1 MTTERRHGPRMRV
14 NGTAY
19 VNLDPDNGGIILNI
33 SEGGLSFES
42 RAPIERTE
50 TIRLWF
56 SYGSRQIE
64 TGVDQEWKSQGD
76 TSRVSRFIEV
86 GSELVWRDDTG
97 KTGGIRF
104 TNLSDQTRREIRD
117 WMGQAALEYVNE
129 GPTPPFSSVT
139 RTNKTLARFSSA
151 RLAAA
156 LWKIQSARRR
166 SGFSGGVVTGILV
179 SAFVVIVFSLFT
191 HSRELGNSLVQLGN
205 SLVQLGEQLGARSS
219 AQLLLPTSPTNS
231 QEPRLSAP
239 APQPVSQVPKATSAE
254 SQTGA
259 APIQAPRPERLPT
272 VTPAIAESRRGNLE
286 GPASGTPAVR
296 LTPGRP
302 LVPRIVV
309 TPTADPDISLLR
321 APAPEMDLTNRLGV
335 HIEPLKVAG
344 TAMGSEKYLEVGKF
358 KEKPL
363 ADKQTSRLSQLGFPV
378 KLVQRARFAGK
389 SYQVLAGPYGSDAEA
404 EAVHKDLA
412 SFGFTPRS
420 YERGTREFRLPRAFE
435 VDSRRLPVGDCVI
448 SWESYT
454 PDAIVKFEGDE
465 GARITVDAKWVKRG
479 ARYAENA
486 VVYQKNRDGSFNL
499 LEIRFSGLGEALVL
513 GRGSN

>member
-1 MTTERRHGPRMRV
+1 MRTERRHGPRVRV
-14 NGTAY
+14 NGAAY
-19 VNLDPDNGGIILNI
+19 VNLDPNNGGIILNI

-42 RAPIERTE
+42 TAPIERTE
-50 TIRLWF
+50 AIRLWF
-56 SYGSRQIE
+56 SYGSRRTE
-64 TGVDQEWKSQGD
+64 TEVGQEWKGQEHS
-76 TSRVSRFIEV
+76 SCVSRFIEV
-86 GSELVWRDDTG
+86 GSELVWRDNTG
-97 KTGGIRF
+97 KTGGIKF

-129 GPTPPFSSVT
+129 GPAY
-139 RTNKTLARFSSA
+139 KTLARFSSG
-151 RLAAA
+151 RFAAA
-156 LWKIQSARRR
+156 LWKIQLARRR
-166 SGFSGGVVTGILV
+166 IGFSGGVVTGILV
-179 SAFVVIVFSLFT
+179 SAFVVAVFT

-205 SLVQLGEQLGARSS
+205 SLVHLGERLGARSS
-219 AQLLLPTSPTNS
+219 AQVLLPTSPTNS
-231 QEPRLSAP
+231 QEPRLSVP
-239 APQPVSQVPKATSAE
+239 APQPVSQAPKATSAE
-254 SQTGA
+254 SQTVA
-259 APIQAPRPERLPT
+259 ARIQAPRAERLPT

-378 KLVQRARFAGK
+378 KLIQRARFAGK

>member
-1 MTTERRHGPRMRV
+1 MTV

-19 VNLDPDNGGIILNI
+19 VNLDPDNGAIILNI

-56 SYGSRQIE
+56 SYRSRRIE
-64 TGVDQEWKSQGD
+64 ADVDQESKGEEH
-76 TSRVSRFIEV
+76 TSPVSRFIEV
-86 GSELVWRDDTG
+86 RSELVWRDDTR
-97 KTGGIRF
+97 KTGGIKF
-104 TNLSDQTRREIRD
+104 TNLSDKTRKEIRD
-117 WMGQAALEYVNE
+117 WMGQVALVHVNE
-129 GPTPPFSSVT
+129 GPTPRLSSVT
-139 RTNKTLARFSSA
+139 RTYKTLARFSSA
-151 RLAAA
+151 RLTAA
-156 LWKIQSARRR
+156 LWKIQSARRGN
-166 SGFSGGVVTGILV
+166 GFSGGVATGILV
-179 SAFVVIVFSLFT
+179 SAFVVAVFSMFT

-205 SLVQLGEQLGARSS
+205 SLVQMGEQLGARSS
-219 AQLLLPTSPTNS
+219 AQLPSPTSPTNS
-231 QEPRLSAP
+231 QDPSLSAP
-239 APQPVSQVPKATSAE
+239 ATQPMSQVPKATSAE
-254 SQTGA
+254 SQKVE
-259 APIQAPRPERLPT
+259 APIHAPRPERLPP
-272 VTPAIAESRRGNLE
+272 VTPAIAKSRRGNLL
-286 GPASGTPAVR
+286 GPASGTPTVR

-309 TPTADPDISLLR
+309 TPTADPDTSLLR
-321 APAPEMDLTNRLGV
+321 APAPEMELTNRLGV
-335 HIEPLKVAG
+335 HIEPLKVEG

-378 KLVQRARFAGK
+378 KLFQRARFVGK
-389 SYQVLAGPYGSDAEA
+389 SYQVLVGPYESDAEA

-420 YERGTREFRLPRAFE
+420 YERGTRDFRLPRAFE

-454 PDAIVKFEGDE
+454 PDAIVKFESDKGP
-465 GARITVDAKWVKRG
+465 RITVDAKWVKQG

-486 VVYQKNRDGSFNL
+486 VVYDKNRDGSFNL
-499 LEIRFSGLGEALVL
+499 LEIRFSGLGAALVL
-513 GRGSN
+513 GKGSN

>member
-1 MTTERRHGPRMRV
+1 MKTERRHGPRMRV

-50 TIRLWF
+50 TIRFWF
-56 SYGSRQIE
+56 SYSRRIE
-64 TGVDQEWKSQGD
+64 TAVDRARKDQAHA
-76 TSRVSRFIEV
+76 SRISRFIEV
-86 GSELVWRDDTG
+86 GSELVWKDNTG
-97 KTGGIRF
+97 KTGGIKF

-117 WMGQAALEYVNE
+117 WMGQAALECVNE
-129 GPTPPFSSVT
+129 GPTPRFSPVT
-139 RTNKTLARFSSA
+139 RIYKTLARFSSA

-179 SAFVVIVFSLFT
+179 SAFVVAVFSLFT
-191 HSRELGNSLVQLGN
+191 HSRELGNSLVQFGN

-219 AQLLLPTSPTNS
+219 AQVLLPTSPTNS
-231 QEPRLSAP
+231 QEPRTSVP
-239 APQPVSQVPKATSAE
+239 APQPASQVSKATSAE
-254 SQTGA
+254 SQTVE
-259 APIQAPRPERLPT
+259 APIQAPRPERLAT
-272 VTPAIAESRRGNLE
+272 VTPAIAKSQRGNPE
-286 GPASGTPAVR
+286 GPSSDTPALG

-302 LVPRIVV
+302 LIPRIVV
-309 TPTADPDISLLR
+309 TPTTDPDTSLLR
-321 APAPEMDLTNRLGV
+321 APAPEMELTNRLGV
-335 HIEPLKVAG
+335 HSGSLKVEG

-363 ADKQTSRLSQLGFPV
+363 ADKQTNRLSQLGFPV
-378 KLVQRARFAGK
+378 RLIQRARFVGK
-389 SYQVLAGPYGSDAEA
+389 SYQVLVGPYGNDAEA

-435 VDSRRLPVGDCVI
+435 VDSRRFPVGDCMI

-454 PDAIVKFEGDE
+454 PDAIVKFEGNK
-465 GARITVDAKWVKRG
+465 GPRISVDAKWVKRG
-479 ARYAENA
+479 VKYTEDA
-486 VVYQKNRDGSFNL
+486 VVYEKSRDGSFNL

-513 GRGSN
+513 GRASN

>member
-1 MTTERRHGPRMRV
+1 MRTERRHGPRMRV
-14 NGTAY
+14 NGAAY
-19 VNLDPDNGGIILNI
+19 VNLDPNNGGIILNI

-42 RAPIERTE
+42 RAPLERTE

-56 SYGSRQIE
+56 SYGSRRIE
-64 TGVDQEWKSQGD
+64 TDVDQEWKGQED

-86 GSELVWRDDTG
+86 TSELVWRDDTG
-97 KTGGIRF
+97 KTGGIKF

-117 WMGQAALEYVNE
+117 WMGQASLEYVNE
-129 GPTPPFSSVT
+129 GPTPPFSSMT
-139 RTNKTLARFSSA
+139 RTYKTLARFSSA

-166 SGFSGGVVTGILV
+166 SGFSGGMVTGILV
-179 SAFVVIVFSLFT
+179 SAFVVAVFSLFA

-205 SLVQLGEQLGARSS
+205 SLVHLGEQLGARSP

-231 QEPRLSAP
+231 QETRLSAP
-239 APQPVSQVPKATSAE
+239 APQPVPVVSKATSAD
-254 SQTGA
+254 SQTVE
-259 APIQAPRPERLPT
+259 APIQAPQPERLAI
-272 VTPAIAESRRGNLE
+272 VAPAIAKSRPGNPE
-286 GPASGTPAVR
+286 GPSPDTPALR

-309 TPTADPDISLLR
+309 TPTTDPDTSLLR
-321 APAPEMDLTNRLGV
+321 ALAPEMELTNRLGV
-335 HIEPLKVAG
+335 HSGPLKVEG
-344 TAMGSEKYLEVGKF
+344 TAKGSEKYLEVGRF

-378 KLVQRARFAGK
+378 NLIQRARFVGK
-389 SYQVLAGPYGSDAEA
+389 SYQVLVGPYGSDAEA

-420 YERGTREFRLPRAFE
+420 YERGSRDFRLPRAFE

-454 PDAIVKFEGDE
+454 PDAIVNFEGDK
-465 GARITVDAKWVKRG
+465 GPRIRVDAKWVKRE
-479 ARYAENA
+479 AKYTEDA
-486 VVYQKNRDGSFNL
+486 VVYEKGRDGSFNL
-499 LEIRFSGLGEALVL
+499 IEIRFSGLGEALVL
-513 GRGSN
+513 GRRSN

>member
-1 MTTERRHGPRMRV
+1 MSTERRHGPRMTV

-42 RAPIERTE
+42 RAPLERTE

-56 SYGSRQIE
+56 SCGSRRIE
-64 TGVDQEWKSQGD
+64 TDVDQEWKGQED

-86 GSELVWRDDTG
+86 TSELVWRDDTG
-97 KTGGIRF
+97 KTGGIKF

-117 WMGQAALEYVNE
+117 WMGQAALVSVNE
-129 GPTPPFSSVT
+129 GPTPLLLSVT
-139 RTNKTLARFSSA
+139 RTYKTLARFSSA

-166 SGFSGGVVTGILV
+166 SGFSGGMVTGILV
-179 SAFVVIVFSLFT
+179 SAIVVAVFA

-205 SLVQLGEQLGARSS
+205 SLVHLGEQLGARSS
-219 AQLLLPTSPTNS
+219 AQTSPTSS

-239 APQPVSQVPKATSAE
+239 APQPMSQVPKATSAE
-254 SQTGA
+254 SQTAA

-286 GPASGTPAVR
+286 GPSSDTPSLR
-296 LTPGRP
+296 LAPGRP
-302 LVPRIVV
+302 LVPRMVL

-378 KLVQRARFAGK
+378 KLIQRARFAGK

-420 YERGTREFRLPRAFE
+420 YERGTRDFRLPRAFE

-454 PDAIVKFEGDE
+454 PDAIVKFEGDK
-465 GARITVDAKWVKRG
+465 GPSISVDAKWVKRG
-479 ARYAENA
+479 VKYTEDA
-486 VVYQKNRDGSFNL
+486 VVFQKNRDGSFNL
-499 LEIRFSGLGEALVL
+499 LEIRFSGLGAALVL
-513 GRGSN
+513 GKGSN

>member
-1 MTTERRHGPRMRV
+1 MRL

-56 SYGSRQIE
+56 SYGSRRIE
-64 TGVDQEWKSQGD
+64 TDVDQEWNGQED

-86 GSELVWRDDTG
+86 RSELVWRDDTG
-97 KTGGIRF
+97 KTGGIKF

-117 WMGQAALEYVNE
+117 WMGQASLEYVNE
-129 GPTPPFSSVT
+129 GPTSPFSPVT
-139 RTNKTLARFSSA
+139 RTYKTLARFNSA
-151 RLAAA
+151 RLVAA

-166 SGFSGGVVTGILV
+166 SGFSGGMVTGILV
-179 SAFVVIVFSLFT
+179 SAFVVAVFSLFT
-191 HSRELGNSLVQLGN
+191 HSRELGSSLVQLGN

-231 QEPRLSAP
+231 QEPRLSQS
-239 APQPVSQVPKATSAE
+239 APQSVSQVSKATAAE
-254 SQTGA
+254 SQTVE
-259 APIQAPRPERLPT
+259 APIQAPRPERLAT
-272 VTPAIAESRRGNLE
+272 ATPAIAKSQRGNPE
-286 GPASGTPAVR
+286 GPSSDTPALR

-309 TPTADPDISLLR
+309 TPTTDPDTSLLR
-321 APAPEMDLTNRLGV
+321 APAPEMELTDRLGV
-335 HIEPLKVAG
+335 HSGPLKVEG

-363 ADKQTSRLSQLGFPV
+363 ADKQTDRLSQLGFPV
-378 KLVQRARFAGK
+378 KLIQRARFVGK
-389 SYQVLAGPYGSDAEA
+389 SYQVLVGPYGSDAEA

-420 YERGTREFRLPRAFE
+420 YERGSRDFRLPRAFD
-435 VDSRRLPVGDCVI
+435 VDSRRLPVGACVI

-454 PDAIVKFEGDE
+454 PDAIVKFEGDK
-465 GARITVDAKWVKRG
+465 GPRISVDAKWVKRE
-479 ARYAENA
+479 AKYTEDA
-486 VVYQKNRDGSFNL
+486 VVYKKGRDGSFNL
-499 LEIRFSGLGEALVL
+499 IEIRFSGLGEALVL
-513 GRGSN
+513 GGGSN

>member
-1 MTTERRHGPRMRV
+1 MRTERRHGPRMRV

-56 SYGSRQIE
+56 SYGSLQFE
-64 TGVDQEWKSQGD
+64 TDVDQEWKGQD

-86 GSELVWRDDTG
+86 RSELVWRDDTG
-97 KTGGIRF
+97 KTGGIKF

-117 WMGQAALEYVNE
+117 WMGQVALEYVNE
-129 GPTPPFSSVT
+129 GPTPPSSSVT
-139 RTNKTLARFSSA
+139 RTYKTLARFSSA

-166 SGFSGGVVTGILV
+166 SGFSGGVVTGIVV
-179 SAFVVIVFSLFT
+179 SAFVVAVFSLFT

-231 QEPRLSAP
+231 QERRLSAP
-239 APQPVSQVPKATSAE
+239 EPPPMSQGSNATSAE
-254 SQTGA
+254 SQTA
-259 APIQAPRPERLPT
+259 ATPIQAPRPERLAK
-272 VTPAIAESRRGNLE
+272 VTPAIAKPRRGNPE
-286 GPASGTPAVR
+286 GPSSDTPAAR
-296 LTPGRP
+296 LTLGRP

-309 TPTADPDISLLR
+309 TPTTDPDTSLLR
-321 APAPEMDLTNRLGV
+321 APAPEMELTNRLGV
-335 HIEPLKVAG
+335 HSGPLKVEG
-344 TAMGSEKYLEVGKF
+344 TAMASEKYLEVGKF

-389 SYQVLAGPYGSDAEA
+389 SYQVLVGPYGNDAEA

-420 YERGTREFRLPRAFE
+420 YERGTRDFRLPRAFE
-435 VDSRRLPVGDCVI
+435 VDTRRLPVGDCVI

-454 PDAIVKFEGDE
+454 PDAIVKFEGDK
-465 GARITVDAKWVKRG
+465 GPRISVDAKWVKRE
-479 ARYAENA
+479 AKYSEDA
-486 VVYQKNRDGSFNL
+486 VVYEKGRDGSFNL
-499 LEIRFSGLGEALVL
+499 IEIRFSGLAEALVL
-513 GRGSN
+513 GRGGN

>member
-1 MTTERRHGPRMRV
+1 MSTERRHGPRMRV
-14 NGTAY
+14 NGAAY
-19 VNLDPDNGGIILNI
+19 VNLDPNNGGIILNI

-42 RAPIERTE
+42 TAPIERTE

-56 SYGSRQIE
+56 SYRSRRIE
-64 TGVDQEWKSQGD
+64 TEVDQEWKGQEHS
-76 TSRVSRFIEV
+76 SCVSRFIEV
-86 GSELVWRDDTG
+86 GSELVWRDDTR

-117 WMGQAALEYVNE
+117 WMGKAALVSVNE
-129 GPTPPFSSVT
+129 GPTPRFSLVT
-139 RTNKTLARFSSA
+139 RTYKTLARFSSG
-151 RLAAA
+151 RFAAA

-166 SGFSGGVVTGILV
+166 SGFSGGLVTGILV
-179 SAFVVIVFSLFT
+179 SAIVVAVFT

-205 SLVQLGEQLGARSS
+205 SLVHLGEQLGARSS
-219 AQLLLPTSPTNS
+219 AQTSPTNS

-239 APQPVSQVPKATSAE
+239 APPPGSQVPKATSAE
-254 SQTGA
+254 SQTVA

-296 LTPGRP
+296 LTSGRP

-378 KLVQRARFAGK
+378 KLIQRARFAGK